1 MLLRFTLF
9 LFAAALW
16 AHAGAARAGAS
27 LYVDDAATVE
37 RGRCQLESWLRT
49 AAPARELTLAPAC
62 DIAGTEFGLS
72 HSDYAAPHAPAAQSL
87 GAKRVL
93 HASPHGW
100 ALAAALGATWTGHR
114 YDGWNLNLP
123 LTLGPDP
130 HGQRVWHV
138 NLGWNQPLRGRAR
151 LTGGVGLEQALAQR
165 WTALAELYADPHGD
179 VGGQLGLRRALGEA
193 ASLDLLLG
201 DRARD
206 PRGPWLTLG
215 FNFAL
220 R

>member
-1 MLLRFTLF
+1 MLFRFRLFF
-9 LFAAALW
+9 LFAALLL
-16 AHAGAARAGAS
+16 HAGAARAGAS
-27 LYVDDAATVE
+27 LYVDDAATVA
-37 RGRCQLESWLRT
+37 RGQCQLESWLRL

-62 DIAGTEFGLS
+62 DVAGTELGLS
-72 HSDYAAPHAPAAQSL
+72 HSDYAAPHAAAVQGLS
-87 GAKRVL
+87 AKRVL
-93 HASPHGW
+93 HTADGW
-100 ALAAALGATWTGHR
+100 AVAASLGATWSGGR

-130 HGQRVWHV
+130 NGPRLWHL
-138 NLGWNQPLRGRAR
+138 NLGWNQPRRGRAR
-151 LTGGVGLEQALAQR
+151 ATAGIGLEQALAAD

-179 VGGQLGLRRALGEA
+179 LGGQLGLRRALGAA

-201 DRARD
+201 ERERD

-215 FNFAL
+215 FNLAL